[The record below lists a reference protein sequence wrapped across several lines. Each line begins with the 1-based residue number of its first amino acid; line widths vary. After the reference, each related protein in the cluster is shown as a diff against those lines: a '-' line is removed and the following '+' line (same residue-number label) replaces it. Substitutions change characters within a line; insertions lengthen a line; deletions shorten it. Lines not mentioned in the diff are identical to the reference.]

1 MADVIEVRQGGRG
14 VRAPLPLSYVVPVR
28 SATVDSDLMAYLR
41 ELAHE
46 VDDVIVVDGSE
57 EQVFDAHRGQL
68 PATVRHLPPAQRTRM
83 GKVGGVLTGL
93 QVAQH
98 DVVVIADDDVRWDRR
113 LLERAWA
120 GLADVDVA
128 RPQNVFSPSPWHAR
142 WDTGRILLNRATSG
156 DWPGTLLVR
165 RTALPHG
172 YAGDALFENLELVR
186 TVRAAGGRERLLLD
200 VVVPRRPPTTAQF
213 WEQRVRQAYD
223 EWARPWRLG
232 LQLVLLPLALLRPR
246 RAIAFAAVAVSLGE
260 LGRRRAGGTMHWG
273 PTAAL
278 WTVPWSAE
286 RAVTSWLAVLA
297 RVQGGVRYQDH
308 RLPLAAHSQRAIRAH
323 PEARAHGAQAVRRG

>member
-1 MADVIEVRQGGRG
+1 M
-14 VRAPLPLSYVVPVR
+14 RAPLPLSYVVPVR

-41 ELAHE
+41 ELAHD
-46 VDDVIVVDGSE
+46 VDDITVVDGSE
-57 EQVFDAHRGQL
+57 EKVFQAHRAQL

-93 QVAQH
+93 QVARH
-98 DVVVIADDDVRWDRR
+98 DVVVIADDDVRWDRG
-113 LLERAWA
+113 LLERALA
-120 GLADVDVA
+120 GLADADVA

-172 YAGDALFENLELVR
+172 YAGDVLFENLELVR
-186 TVRAAGGRERLLLD
+186 TVRVAGGRERVLFD
-200 VVVPRRPPTTAQF
+200 VVVPRRPPTAGRF

-232 LQLVLLPLALLRPR
+232 LQLTLLPLALLRPR

-260 LGRRRAGGTMHWG
+260 LGRRRAGGTLHWG

-278 WTVPWSAE
+278 WTVPWLAE
-286 RAVTSWLAVLA
+286 RSVTSWLALLA
-297 RVQGGVRYQDH
+297 RVRGGVRYQDH

-323 PEARAHGAQAVRRG
+323 PEARAPGSQAVRRG